1 MKPLPF
7 PGSDRPAA
15 DASSFTDGR
24 NAAMQLNRGQRGG
37 AVSEVRRI
45 LSGLGLLTSPESE
58 EPAEFDAAVE
68 LAVREF
74 QQGRGLRSDGVVDAE
89 TYRAL
94 SAARWRLG
102 DRVLVHN
109 ATQLLI
115 GDDVAAL
122 QRQLIE
128 IGYLGG
134 RADGI
139 FGPATEAALRSFQ
152 RESGISADGI
162 CGPAT
167 LRQLGLLGRRVVG
180 GRPQLLREMAAV
192 TDSGPSLIGKRIVLD
207 PGHGGDATGAT
218 GGGLVEASLVWEL
231 ATRLEGRL
239 TALGVTTWLTRG
251 PGNGPSDDER
261 AQFANAQGADLLVS
275 LHIDRSPNPQAEGV
289 ACFYYGAG
297 ESGSAAGERLADLIQ
312 RELVT
317 RTGLTDCRIHGRT
330 WDLLRLTQMPAVR
343 VEIGYL
349 SSERDRAHLL
359 DPANRDVIVEAMLAG
374 IQRLYLPPESDHPTG
389 ILRIPASLRAG

>member
-1 MKPLPF
+1 
-7 PGSDRPAA
+7 
-15 DASSFTDGR
+15 
-24 NAAMQLNRGQRGG
+24 MQLSLGQQGG
-37 AVSEVRRI
+37 AIAEVRRI
-45 LSGLGLLTSPESE
+45 LAILGLLPESDQAN
-58 EPAEFDAAVE
+58 AEQQFDAATE

-74 QQGRGLRSDGVVDAE
+74 QQERGLRSDGVVDAE

-94 SAARWRLG
+94 AAARWRLG

-109 ATQLLI
+109 ATQPLV

-128 IGYLGG
+128 IGYLPR

-139 FGPATEAALRSFQ
+139 FGVGTETALRAFQ
-152 RESGISADGI
+152 RESGIRADGI

-167 LRQLGLLGRRVVG
+167 LRQLALLGGRVVG

-192 TDSGPSLIGKRIVLD
+192 TDSGPSLIGKRVVLD
-207 PGHGGDATGAT
+207 PGHGGDATGST
-218 GGGLVEASLVWEL
+218 GGGLVESALVWEL
-231 ATRLEGRL
+231 ATRLQGRL

-251 PGNGPSDDER
+251 PNNGPTDEER
-261 AQFANAQGADLLVS
+261 AEFANSLDADLVVS
-275 LHIDRSPNPQAEGV
+275 LHVDGSQSPLAEGI

-297 ESGSAAGERLADLIQ
+297 ESTSAAGERLADLLQ

-317 RTGLTDCRIHGRT
+317 RTGFTDCRIHGRT
-330 WDLLRLTQMPAVR
+330 WSLLRLTQMPAVR

-349 SSERDRAHLL
+349 SSPQDRARLI
-359 DPANRDVIVEAMLAG
+359 DPHYRELIVEAMLAG

-389 ILRIPASLRAG
+389 MMRIPASLRG

>member
-1 MKPLPF
+1 
-7 PGSDRPAA
+7 
-15 DASSFTDGR
+15 
-24 NAAMQLNRGQRGG
+24 MQLSLGQHGD
-37 AVSEVRRI
+37 AIAEVRRI
-45 LSGLGLLTSPESE
+45 LALLGLLPGSDQPN
-58 EPAEFDAAVE
+58 AEQQFDAATE

-74 QQGRGLRSDGVVDAE
+74 QQTRGLPSDGIVDAE

-94 SAARWRLG
+94 AAARWRLG

-122 QRQLIE
+122 QRQLIG
-128 IGYLGG
+128 IGYLQG

-139 FGPATEAALRSFQ
+139 FGVATEAALRSFQ
-152 RESGISADGI
+152 RESGIRADGI

-167 LRQLGLLGRRVVG
+167 LRQLALLGGRVVG

-192 TDSGPSLIGKRIVLD
+192 TDAGPSLIGKRIVLD
-207 PGHGGDATGAT
+207 PGLGGD
-218 GGGLVEASLVWEL
+218 GLFDSSLLWEL

-251 PGNGPSDDER
+251 PNNGPTDDER
-261 AQFANAQGADLLVS
+261 AEFANSLGADLVVS
-275 LHIDRSPNPQAEGV
+275 LHVARSRSPRAEGV

-297 ESGSAAGERLADLIQ
+297 ESSSATGERLADLIQ

-317 RTGLTDCRIHGRT
+317 RTGFTDCRIHGRA
-330 WDLLRLTQMPAVR
+330 WALLRLTQMPAVR

-349 SSERDRAHLL
+349 SSARDRARLV
-359 DPANRDVIVEAMLAG
+359 DPQYHELIVEAMLAG
-374 IQRLYLPPESDHPTG
+374 IQRLYLPPDSDHPTG
-389 ILRIPASLRAG
+389 MMRIPASLRS

>member
-1 MKPLPF
+1 
-7 PGSDRPAA
+7 
-15 DASSFTDGR
+15 
-24 NAAMQLNRGQRGG
+24 MQLSLGQRGG
-37 AVSEVRRI
+37 AIVEVRRI
-45 LSGLGLLTSPESE
+45 LAILGLLDSPDQPGSD
-58 EPAEFDAAVE
+58 PHFDAATE

-94 SAARWRLG
+94 AAARWRLG

-109 ATQLLI
+109 ATQPLV

-128 IGYLGG
+128 IGYLQS

-139 FGPATEAALRSFQ
+139 FGPSTENALRSFQ
-152 RESGISADGI
+152 RESGIRADGI

-167 LRQLGLLGRRVVG
+167 LRQLALLAGRVVG
-180 GRPQLLREMAAV
+180 GRSQLLREMAAV
-192 TDSGPSLIGKRIVLD
+192 TDAGPSLIGKRIVLD
-207 PGHGGDATGAT
+207 PGHGGDDTGAT
-218 GGGLVEASLVWEL
+218 GSGLVEATLAWEL

-261 AQFANAQGADLLVS
+261 AQFANSQGADLVVS
-275 LHIDRSPNPQAEGV
+275 LHIDASPSPLAEGV

-297 ESGSAAGERLADLIQ
+297 ESSSAAGERLADLIQ

-317 RTGLTDCRIHGRT
+317 RTGFTDCRIHGRT
-330 WDLLRLTQMPAVR
+330 WTLLRLTQMPAVR

-349 SSERDRAHLL
+349 TSAGDRARLL
-359 DPANRDVIVEAMLAG
+359 DPHYRELIVEAMLAG

-389 ILRIPASLRAG
+389 MMRIPASLRA

>member
-1 MKPLPF
+1 
-7 PGSDRPAA
+7 
-15 DASSFTDGR
+15 
-24 NAAMQLNRGQRGG
+24 MQLSLGQRGD
-37 AVSEVRRI
+37 AIAEVRRI
-45 LSGLGLLTSPESE
+45 LGILGLM
-58 EPAEFDAAVE
+58 PAGAATGDDQHFDAAME

-74 QQGRGLRSDGVVDAE
+74 QQDRGLRSDGVVDAE

-94 SAARWRLG
+94 AAARWRLG

-109 ATQLLI
+109 ATQLLA
-115 GDDVAAL
+115 GDDVSAL

-128 IGYLGG
+128 IGYLRG

-139 FGPATEAALRSFQ
+139 FGPATEGALRSFQ
-152 RESGISADGI
+152 RESGIRADGI

-167 LRQLGLLGRRVVG
+167 LRQLTLLGRRVVG

-207 PGHGGDATGAT
+207 PGHGGSATGAT
-218 GGGLVEASLVWEL
+218 ADGLVESALVWEL

-251 PGNGPSDDER
+251 PGNGPSDDDR
-261 AQFANAQGADLLVS
+261 AQFANSQGADLVVS
-275 LHIDRSPNPQAEGV
+275 LHIDRSDSPHAQGV

-297 ESGSAAGERLADLIQ
+297 ESSSAAGERLADLIQ

-317 RTGLTDCRIHGRT
+317 RTGFTDCRIHGRT
-330 WDLLRLTQMPAVR
+330 WTLLRLTQMPAVR

-349 SSERDRAHLL
+349 TSAQDRARLL
-359 DPANRDVIVEAMLAG
+359 DPLHRELIVESMLAG

-389 ILRIPASLRAG
+389 VMRIPASLRA